1 MKQHSPTV
9 CNSVKSAFT
18 TYFNIFWYFT
28 FSLWLFAKICLTKF
42 EDRFRNIFCGACMH
56 VLSFCIASHYLIYY
70 TDFHKNCDAAINKKF
85 KRTTKIILRDFAIH
99 GLILAITLLLIPL
112 IKDGFDISSN
122 YFLIGFLGFCVWII
136 VYGFAINLNDNVY
149 GVSFKD
155 LGFIYL
161 ICLIISFSF
170 LLLIEYNKNV

>member
-1 MKQHSPTV
+1 MKQRPPTV

-28 FSLWLFAKICLTKF
+28 FSLWLIAKMCLTSF
-42 EDRFRNIFCGACMH
+42 EERFRDIFCGACMH
-56 VLSFCIASHYLIYY
+56 VLSFCVASHYLIYY
-70 TDFHKNCDAAINKKF
+70 TNFHKNCNKKF
-85 KRTTKIILRDFAIH
+85 KRTTKIVLRDFAIH
-99 GLILAITLLLIPL
+99 GLILAFTLLLLPL

-122 YFLIGFLGFCVWII
+122 YFLIGFLGFCFWMI
-136 VYGFAINLNDNVY
+136 VYGFAINLDHNIY
-149 GVSFKD
+149 GISFID

-170 LLLIEYNKNV
+170 LLLVQYNKDN